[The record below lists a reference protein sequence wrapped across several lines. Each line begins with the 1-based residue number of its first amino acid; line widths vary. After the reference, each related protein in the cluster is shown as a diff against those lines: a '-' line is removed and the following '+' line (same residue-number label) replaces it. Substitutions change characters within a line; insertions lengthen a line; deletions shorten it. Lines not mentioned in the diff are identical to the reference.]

1 MKRGIVF
8 IATLMMLGSCGI
20 FLPRPEFEKG
30 MTERRFLRQNRD
42 AVINTLDNG
51 KTVYRVDRGERFYVL
66 ATFEDG
72 KLVKLEEIEARP
84 AWMTPQ
90 DERERENR
98 NR

>member
-8 IATLMMLGSCGI
+8 IATLLMLGSCGI

-51 KTVYRVDRGERFYVL
+51 RTIYRVDRGERFYVL

-72 KLVKLEEIEARP
+72 LLVALEEKEARP
-84 AWMTPQ
+84 TWPQ
-90 DERERENR
+90 SQEDPNR
-98 NR
+98 KK

>member
-42 AVINTLDNG
+42 AKISNLDNG
-51 KTVYRVDRGERFYVL
+51 TTTYRIDRGERFFVL

-72 KLVKLEEIEARP
+72 KLIKLEEREARP
-84 AWMTPQ
+84 NWMTPQ
-90 DERERENR
+90 EDPENR